1 MTTESRSSRFALRRA
16 PRFFEQRAWHASR
29 IGPPAKGGTSMNETA
44 YLLEDAE
51 RAVVRA
57 HEALADKASYLAE
70 RMTRLAARLGSEGA
84 SASINELGEVQGLG
98 SDVDRLCALLHAA
111 RQTRDLVR
119 RVADAAQEAR

>member
-1 MTTESRSSRFALRRA
+1 
-16 PRFFEQRAWHASR
+16 
-29 IGPPAKGGTSMNETA
+29 MNKTA

-57 HEALADKASYLAE
+57 HEMLVDKVGYLGE
-70 RMTRLAARLGSEGA
+70 RMTRLAACLGTEGA
-84 SASINELGEVQGLG
+84 DASVNELGEVQGLG

-119 RVADAAQEAR
+119 RVAEVAQEAR

>member
-1 MTTESRSSRFALRRA
+1 
-16 PRFFEQRAWHASR
+16 
-29 IGPPAKGGTSMNETA
+29 MNKTA

-70 RMTRLAARLGSEGA
+70 RMTRLAARLGSEGGNA
-84 SASINELGEVQGLG
+84 SVNELGEVQGLG
-98 SDVDRLCALLHAA
+98 ADVDRLCALLHAA

-119 RVADAAQEAR
+119 RVAEAAQEAR

>member
-1 MTTESRSSRFALRRA
+1 
-16 PRFFEQRAWHASR
+16 
-29 IGPPAKGGTSMNETA
+29 MNKTA

-57 HEALADKASYLAE
+57 HEALADKANYLAE

-84 SASINELGEVQGLG
+84 NVSVNELGEVQGLG
-98 SDVDRLCALLHAA
+98 ADVDRLCALLHAA

-119 RVADAAQEAR
+119 RVAEAAQEAR

>member
-1 MTTESRSSRFALRRA
+1 
-16 PRFFEQRAWHASR
+16 
-29 IGPPAKGGTSMNETA
+29 MNKTA

-57 HEALADKASYLAE
+57 HEALADRANYLAE
-70 RMTRLAARLGSEGA
+70 RMTRLAARLESEGA
-84 SASINELGEVQGLG
+84 NVSVNELGEVQGLG
-98 SDVDRLCALLHAA
+98 ADVDRLCALLHAA

>member
-1 MTTESRSSRFALRRA
+1 
-16 PRFFEQRAWHASR
+16 
-29 IGPPAKGGTSMNETA
+29 MNKTA

-51 RAVVRA
+51 RSVVRA

-84 SASINELGEVQGLG
+84 NASVNELGEVQGLG
-98 SDVDRLCALLHAA
+98 ADVDRLCALLHAA
-111 RQTRDLVR
+111 RQARDLAR